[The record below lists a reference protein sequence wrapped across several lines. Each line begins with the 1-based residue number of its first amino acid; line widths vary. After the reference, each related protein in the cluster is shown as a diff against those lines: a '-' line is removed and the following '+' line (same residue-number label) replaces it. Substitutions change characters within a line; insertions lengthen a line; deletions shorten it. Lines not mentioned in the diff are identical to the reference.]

1 MDKKTILAIVLSV
14 LVVLLYQIFFMKPP
28 AKTPPA
34 AQTATKQETPAA
46 SQTTGAAPAAVT
58 APSQT
63 AASPAVASLQPTTVP
78 EKDVRIET
86 PLYTAIF
93 STRGATLKS
102 LKLKGY
108 RQAINQDSELIDLV
122 DVKTGMPRPLTM
134 TFPESDLNVPA
145 ESSFEVNAASL
156 DLTTGQESRSLTF
169 SVTYPGEIRI
179 DKTFTF
185 HPSKYVIDLE
195 VKATN
200 LSGRPLNQN
209 GSLNWN
215 QYVDPKAETDSYTHV
230 GPITM
235 VGKDVELQ
243 EIKKLETNKLLGP
256 NVAWTGFENKYFISA
271 LVPQN
276 PSLSSVSLAK
286 DGRDMTTVSLK
297 GPKNLI
303 PPGQAGYFLY
313 SMFLGPKDH
322 GLLKAQG
329 VGLED
334 SVDFGS
340 WLKWLAMPM
349 LWVLN
354 YIYKYL
360 PNYGIA
366 IIVLTLIIKII
377 FWPLGNISYRSMK
390 EMQKLQ
396 PRMKEIQEKF
406 KSDRQRLS
414 QETMALYKAHKIN
427 PMSGCLP
434 MLIQIPV
441 FFGLYKALMYAIELR
456 HSPLIWWIQDLSA
469 KDPYYITPVI
479 MGATM
484 WLQQK
489 MTPSTGD
496 AMQQKI
502 MLWMPVIFTFLFLNF
517 PSGLVIYWL
526 FNNIFS
532 IGQQYY
538 INKKVA

>member
-1 MDKKTILAIVLSV
+1 
-14 LVVLLYQIFFMKPP
+14 
-28 AKTPPA
+28 
-34 AQTATKQETPAA
+34 
-46 SQTTGAAPAAVT
+46 
-58 APSQT
+58 
-63 AASPAVASLQPTTVP
+63 
-78 EKDVRIET
+78 
-86 PLYTAIF
+86 
-93 STRGATLKS
+93 
-102 LKLKGY
+102 
-108 RQAINQDSELIDLV
+108 
-122 DVKTGMPRPLTM
+122 
-134 TFPESDLNVPA
+134 
-145 ESSFEVNAASL
+145 
-156 DLTTGQESRSLTF
+156 
-169 SVTYPGEIRI
+169 
-179 DKTFTF
+179 
-185 HPSKYVIDLE
+185 
-195 VKATN
+195 
-200 LSGRPLNQN
+200 
-209 GSLNWN
+209 
-215 QYVDPKAETDSYTHV
+215 
-230 GPITM
+230 
-235 VGKDVELQ
+235 
-243 EIKKLETNKLLGP
+243 
-256 NVAWTGFENKYFISA
+256 
-271 LVPQN
+271 
-276 PSLSSVSLAK
+276 
-286 DGRDMTTVSLK
+286 
-297 GPKNLI
+297 
-303 PPGQAGYFLY
+303 
-313 SMFLGPKDH
+313 
-322 GLLKAQG
+322 
-329 VGLED
+329 
-334 SVDFGS
+334 VDFGS

-489 MTPSTGD
+489 
-496 AMQQKI
+496 
-502 MLWMPVIFTFLFLNF
+502 
-517 PSGLVIYWL
+517 
-526 FNNIFS
+526 

>member
-14 LVVLLYQIFFMKPP
+14 LVVLIYQIFFMKPP
-28 AKTPPA
+28 AKTTGAPA
-34 AQTATKQETPAA
+34 ATKQETPTAGK
-46 SQTTGAAPAAVT
+46 TTGTAPSAAVSASAAPAAP
-58 APSQT
+58 AM
-63 AASPAVASLQPTTVP
+63 ASPPPAAVP

-86 PLYTAIF
+86 LLYTAVF

-108 RQAINQDSELIDLV
+108 RETIQQDSPLVEMV

-134 TFPESDLNVPA
+134 TFPESDLSVPG
-145 ESSFEVNAASL
+145 ESPFEVSTTSL
-156 DLTTGQESRSLTF
+156 DLTAAQESRSLTF

-185 HPSKYVIDLE
+185 HPTKYVIDLE
-195 VKATN
+195 VKTTN

-209 GSLNWN
+209 GSLNWT
-215 QYVDPKAETDSYTHV
+215 QYVDPKAETDSYTHL

-235 VGKDVELQ
+235 VGKSVELQ
-243 EIKKLETNKLLGP
+243 EIKKIETTKLLGP
-256 NVAWTGFENKYFISA
+256 NIAWTGFENKYFIA
-271 LVPQN
+271 AMVPQN
-276 PSLSSVSLAK
+276 PSLSSVSLGK
-286 DGRDMTTVSLK
+286 DGRDMTTVSLR

-313 SMFLGPKDH
+313 SLFLGPKDH

-334 SVDFGS
+334 AVDFGS
-340 WLKWLAMPM
+340 WLKWLAMPL

-354 YIYKYL
+354 FIYKYL

-396 PRMKEIQEKF
+396 PKMKEIQEKF
-406 KSDRQRLS
+406 KNDRQRLS

-517 PSGLVIYWL
+517 PSGLVVYWL

>member
-14 LVVLLYQIFFMKPP
+14 LVVLIYQIFFMKHS
-28 AKTPPA
+28 AKAPQAP
-34 AQTATKQETPAA
+34 TATKQEVPTAGKATGASPTAVPALAQPARTPAVT
-46 SQTTGAAPAAVT
+46 SRQPSAAPEKAVR
-58 APSQT
+58 
-63 AASPAVASLQPTTVP
+63 V
-78 EKDVRIET
+78 ET
-86 PLYTAIF
+86 PLYTAVF
-93 STRGATLKS
+93 STRGAALKS
-102 LKLKGY
+102 LKLKDY
-108 RQAINQDSELIDLV
+108 RQTIKKDSELIEMV
-122 DVKTGMPRPLTM
+122 DVKTGMPLPLTM

-145 ESSFEVNAASL
+145 ESLFEASTASL
-156 DLTTGQESRSLTF
+156 DLTSAPENRSLTF

-179 DKTFTF
+179 EKTFTF

-200 LSGRPLNQN
+200 LSGAPLNQN

-215 QYVDPKAETDSYTHV
+215 QYVDPKAESDSYSHV

-235 VGKDVELQ
+235 VGKSVESQ
-243 EIKKLETNKLLGP
+243 EVKKLETTRSLGP
-256 NVAWTGFENKYFISA
+256 DIPWTGMESKYFIA
-271 LVPQN
+271 AMVPQN
-276 PSLSSVSLAK
+276 PSLSTVSLAK
-286 DGRDMTTVSLK
+286 NGQDMVTVSLR

-303 PPGQAGYFLY
+303 PPAQAGYFLY
-313 SMFLGPKDH
+313 SLFLGPKDLD
-322 GLLKAQG
+322 LLKAQG
-329 VGLED
+329 VGLENA
-334 SVDFGS
+334 VDFGS

-349 LWVLN
+349 LWVLKV
-354 YIYKYL
+354 IYKYL
-360 PNYGIA
+360 PNYGLA
-366 IIVLTLIIKII
+366 IIVLTLLIKIL

-396 PRMKEIQEKF
+396 PRIKEIQEKF
-406 KSDRQRLS
+406 KNDRQRLS

-469 KDPYYITPVI
+469 KDPYYITPII
-479 MGATM
+479 MGGTM

-489 MTPSTGD
+489 MTPATGD

-502 MLWMPVIFTFLFLNF
+502 MLWMPVIFTFMFLNF

-538 INKKVA
+538 INKKLA

>member
-14 LVVLLYQIFFMKPP
+14 LVVLIYQIFFMKHSAKAPP
-28 AKTPPA
+28 AP
-34 AQTATKQETPAA
+34 TATKQEMPAA
-46 SQTTGAAPAAVT
+46 GKATGAAPTAVPAPVQPAKTAAVT
-58 APSQT
+58 ARTPL
-63 AASPAVASLQPTTVP
+63 AAP
-78 EKDVRIET
+78 EKSVRVET
-86 PLYTAIF
+86 PLYTAVF
-93 STRGATLKS
+93 STRGAALKS
-102 LKLKGY
+102 LKLKDY
-108 RQAINQDSELIDLV
+108 RQTIEKNSGLIELV
-122 DVKTGMPRPLTM
+122 DVKTGMPLPLTM

-145 ESSFEVNAASL
+145 ESPFEASAASL
-156 DLTTGQESRSLTF
+156 DLTSSPESRSLTF

-179 DKTFTF
+179 EKTYTF
-185 HPSKYVIDLE
+185 HPSRYVVDLE

-200 LSGRPLNQN
+200 LSGAPLNQN

-215 QYVDPKAETDSYTHV
+215 QYVDPKAEKDSYSHV

-235 VGKDVELQ
+235 EGKSVESQDV
-243 EIKKLETNKLLGP
+243 KKLETTRSLGP
-256 NVAWTGFENKYFISA
+256 DIPWTGMESKYFIA
-271 LVPQN
+271 AMIPQN
-276 PSLSSVSLAK
+276 PSLSTVSLAK
-286 DGRDMTTVSLK
+286 NGQDMVTVSLR

-303 PPGQAGYFLY
+303 PPAQAGYFLY
-313 SMFLGPKDH
+313 SLFLGPKDLD
-322 GLLKAQG
+322 LLKAQG
-329 VGLED
+329 VGLENA
-334 SVDFGS
+334 VDFGS

-349 LWVLN
+349 LWVLKV
-354 YIYKYL
+354 IYKYV
-360 PNYGIA
+360 PNYGLA
-366 IIVLTLIIKII
+366 IIVLTLLIKIL

-396 PRMKEIQEKF
+396 PRIKEIQEKF
-406 KSDRQRLS
+406 KNDRQRLS

-469 KDPYYITPVI
+469 KDPYYITPII
-479 MGATM
+479 MGGTM

-489 MTPSTGD
+489 MTPATGD

-502 MLWMPVIFTFLFLNF
+502 MLWMPVIFTFMFLNF

-538 INKKVA
+538 INKKLA

>member
-1 MDKKTILAIVLSV
+1 MDKRTILAIVLSV
-14 LVVLLYQIFFMKPP
+14 LVVLTYQIFFMKPP
-28 AKTPPA
+28 TKTPQAPA
-34 AQTATKQETPAA
+34 TATQE
-46 SQTTGAAPAAVT
+46 APAAGKAVT
-58 APSQT
+58 AAPPSGPVPSRNAQAQ
-63 AASPAVASLQPTTVP
+63 AATDRQPPVVP
-78 EKDVRIET
+78 EKSVKVET
-86 PLYTAIF
+86 PLYTAVF

-108 RQAINQDSELIDLV
+108 RQAIQKDAELIELV
-122 DVKTGMPRPLTM
+122 DTKAGMPLPLTV

-145 ESSFEVNAASL
+145 ESLFEASATSL
-156 DLTTGQESRSLTF
+156 DLTSAPESRSLTF
-169 SVTYPGEIRI
+169 RIQYPGEIRVE
-179 DKTFTF
+179 KTFTF
-185 HPSKYVIDLE
+185 HPAKYVIDME
-195 VKATN
+195 VKTTN
-200 LSGRPLNQN
+200 LSEVPLNQN
-209 GSLNWN
+209 GSLNWT
-215 QYVDPKAETDSYTHV
+215 QYVDPKLETDSYTHV
-230 GPITM
+230 GPITR
-235 VGKDVELQ
+235 VGNDMELQ
-243 EIKKLETNKLLGP
+243 EIKKLETTRSLGP
-256 NVAWTGFENKYFISA
+256 NIAWTGFESKYFIAA
-271 LVPQN
+271 LIPQN
-276 PSLSSVSLAK
+276 PSLSSVAIAR
-286 DGRDMTTVSLK
+286 DGRDMVTVSLR

-303 PPGQAGYFLY
+303 PPGQSGYFLY
-313 SMFLGPKDH
+313 SLFMGPKDH
-322 GLLKAQG
+322 ELLKALG

-349 LWVLN
+349 LWVLK
-354 YIYKYL
+354 YIYAYM
-360 PNYGIA
+360 PNYGVA
-366 IIVLTLIIKII
+366 IIVLTLLIKII

-390 EMQKLQ
+390 GMQKLQ
-396 PRMKEIQEKF
+396 PQMKEIQEKF
-406 KSDRQRLS
+406 KNDRQRLS
-414 QETMALYKAHKIN
+414 QETMALYKAHNIN

-456 HSPLIWWIQDLSA
+456 HSPLIWWIQDLSE
-469 KDPYYITPVI
+469 KDPYYITPII

-489 MTPSTGD
+489 MTPATGD

-538 INKKVA
+538 INKQVA

>member
-14 LVVLLYQIFFMKPP
+14 LVVLIYQIFFMKPP
-28 AKTPPA
+28 AKTPATPA
-34 AQTATKQETPAA
+34 ATKQETPTAGK
-46 SQTTGAAPAAVT
+46 TTGAAPSAAL
-58 APSQT
+58 ST
-63 AASPAVASLQPTTVP
+63 AAAPAAPAMTSPPPAAVP

-86 PLYTAIF
+86 PLYTAVF

-108 RQAINQDSELIDLV
+108 GETIKQDSPLVELV

-134 TFPESDLNVPA
+134 TFPESDLNVPG
-145 ESSFEVNAASL
+145 ESPFEVSATSL
-156 DLTTGQESRSLTF
+156 DLTAAQESRSLTF
-169 SVTYPGEIRI
+169 SVTYPGEMRI

-185 HPSKYVIDLE
+185 HPTKYVIDLE

-209 GSLNWN
+209 GSLNWT
-215 QYVDPKAETDSYTHV
+215 QYVDPKAETDSYTHL

-235 VGKDVELQ
+235 VGKSVELQ
-243 EIKKLETNKLLGP
+243 EIKKIETTKLLGP
-256 NVAWTGFENKYFISA
+256 NIAWTGFESKYFIA
-271 LVPQN
+271 AMVPQN
-276 PSLSSVSLAK
+276 PSLSAVSLGK
-286 DGRDMTTVSLK
+286 DGRDMTTVSLR
-297 GPKNLI
+297 GPKNII

-313 SMFLGPKDH
+313 SLFLGPKDH

-334 SVDFGS
+334 AVDFGS

-354 YIYKYL
+354 FIYKYL

-396 PRMKEIQEKF
+396 PKMKEIQEKF
-406 KSDRQRLS
+406 KNDRQRLS